1 MAYGHE
7 RDLNAQRP
15 AVWPLIGVVLSITAL
30 GLALRAWRRR
40 IAAAAEVDEPPPV
53 DADVRWFGPS
63 V

>member
-1 MAYGHE
+1 VAYGHE
-7 RDLNAQRP
+7 RDQIPQRL

-40 IAAAAEVDEPPPV
+40 ADAAAEVDEPPPV